1 MMTLTTVLIAV
12 LIILLTALWFHLN
25 QFRSY
30 VCSLGIPI
38 DRRVWWRTH
47 QVNFRHLME
56 ENLKN
61 YGKLFVEYD
70 STVPSIVIAEP
81 DMIKEVMVKQF
92 DSFTNRQE
100 FGVEDRHMNLFD
112 ARDEIWAK
120 ARKALSPTFTSGK
133 LRGMTSYM
141 DKVASNMMDHLED
154 TIKINGPIVEVKEVF
169 QKLTLDTIGHCAF
182 GIDTNSFNNP
192 ENELLK
198 RCVQAFTD
206 FRIKDLTDSTFFNI
220 LKFFP
225 GLKLYIDMY
234 GKENYDWL
242 RNMTKTIADNRKES
256 RNDFIDRLNELNADQ
271 ANNHLSEEV
280 VMAQGIIFFIAGY
293 ETSSNTLSTLCYN
306 LANNPEVQEKVY
318 KEISRVTEENDGLI
332 NHETTNQM
340 PYLEATI
347 EEDLRIHPPVL
358 SLDRE
363 CNKDTKIGD
372 LMIKKGVNVK
382 FPIWALHHSE
392 DFFQDP
398 EEFRPERFF
407 KETKE
412 DFHPYAYLPFGG
424 GPRKCIGLRFAMI
437 EIKLALAKLLQKYRI
452 VAVPETK
459 LDFFNGDIML
469 LSYPEVKVKL
479 ESRE

>member
-1 MMTLTTVLIAV
+1 MT
-12 LIILLTALWFHLN
+12 
-25 QFRSY
+25 
-30 VCSLGIPI
+30 
-38 DRRVWWRTH
+38 D
-47 QVNFRHLME
+47 
-56 ENLKN
+56 
-61 YGKLFVEYD
+61 
-70 STVPSIVIAEP
+70 
-81 DMIKEVMVKQF
+81 
-92 DSFTNRQE
+92 
-100 FGVEDRHMNLFD
+100 
-112 ARDEIWAK
+112 
-120 ARKALSPTFTSGK
+120 
-133 LRGMTSYM
+133 
-141 DKVASNMMDHLED
+141 
-154 TIKINGPIVEVKEVF
+154 
-169 QKLTLDTIGHCAF
+169 
-182 GIDTNSFNNP
+182 
-192 ENELLK
+192 
-198 RCVQAFTD
+198 
-206 FRIKDLTDSTFFNI
+206 
-220 LKFFP
+220 
-225 GLKLYIDMY
+225 
-234 GKENYDWL
+234 
-242 RNMTKTIADNRKES
+242 
-256 RNDFIDRLNELNADQ
+256 
-271 ANNHLSEEV
+271 
-280 VMAQGIIFFIAGY
+280 
-293 ETSSNTLSTLCYN
+293 
-306 LANNPEVQEKVY
+306 
-318 KEISRVTEENDGLI
+318 ENDGLI

-398 EEFRPERFF
+398 EEFRPERFL

-437 EIKLALAKLLQKYRI
+437 EIKLALAKLLQKYCI